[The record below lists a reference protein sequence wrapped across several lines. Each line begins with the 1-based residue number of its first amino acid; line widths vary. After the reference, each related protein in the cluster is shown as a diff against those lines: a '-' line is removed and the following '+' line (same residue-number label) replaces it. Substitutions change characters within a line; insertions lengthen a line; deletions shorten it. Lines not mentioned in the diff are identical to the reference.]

1 MKDIEHYGNKIASKN
16 GKDIIYCEKCEF
28 VHVYPLPTLKE
39 TENIYKNEYYQKEK
53 PNYINEN
60 VKDKDWWISTYNRRF
75 DVYEKLIN
83 SKNKTLIDIG
93 SGPGVFLEAAKNR
106 GWEVLG
112 VEPNIFAAEHTKNI
126 GFDVINEMYD
136 RELSQKL
143 KKFDL
148 VNLTLVLEHIVNPID
163 LIRLAYNQLNTN
175 GIISIVVPNDFNP
188 FQKILADYLEF
199 ENWWVAPDHHLNYF
213 NKETLSN
220 CLIKNNFNIVH
231 SETTFPIDIFLL
243 MGDNYIENPK
253 LGRIIHQK
261 RILFE
266 NALMES
272 GNSELLTNLYSEFSK
287 FNIGRELFIIA
298 RKNEN

>member
-1 MKDIEHYGNKIASKN
+1 MNHLEHYGKKISTKN
-16 GKDIIYCEKCEF
+16 GKDIINCEKCGF
-28 VHVYPLPTLKE
+28 AHVYPLPTLEE

-60 VKDKDWWISTYNRRF
+60 VIDKDWWIATYNRRF

-83 SKNKTLIDIG
+83 SKNRSLLDIG

-112 VEPNIFAAEHTKNI
+112 VEPNIDAANHTKKI
-126 GFDVINEMYD
+126 GYEVINEMYD
-136 RELSQKL
+136 KKLSQKL

-148 VNLTLVLEHIVNPID
+148 INLTLVLEHIVNPID
-163 LIRLAYNQLNTN
+163 LIKLAYDQLNPN

-188 FQKILADYLEF
+188 FQKILHNYLEF
-199 ENWWVAPDHHLNYF
+199 ENWWIVPDHHLNYF
-213 NKETLSN
+213 NKETLSD
-220 CLIKNNFNIVH
+220 CLIKNNFKIVH

-243 MGDNYIENPK
+243 MGDNYIKNPE
-253 LGRIIHQK
+253 LGRIVHQK

-266 NALMES
+266 KILMDS
-272 GNSELLTNLYSEFSK
+272 GNGELLTNLYTEFSK
-287 FNIGRELFIIA
+287 FNIGRELFIIGK
-298 RKNEN
+298 KNE